1 MYPKIRL
8 LKAIVCLLL
17 SSCTFFSQG
26 QDLAADNPFMYYEQ
40 AMQAY
45 AAKNYSLYAENLSKV
60 VDPQSKQ
67 PALLYQLAGAYTLTG
82 KHKEASTI
90 LNKLAA
96 MGLAY
101 PISTDPDFES
111 FRKSALFAQAKKAFD
126 KNVFSKYSSTQ
137 AFVISEKD
145 LVLEGITYDAQ
156 QEQWFVGSIYK
167 RKIIRLDAQGKASD
181 FTTEGQE
188 GLLGVLGMK
197 VDVANRVLWV
207 CNAALGGD
215 TSGNSA
221 IFKYDLTN
229 QKLLKKYLLPGGQQ
243 KQLLNDLVILK
254 NGDVYATNSEAGA
267 VYKIPKAT
275 DQLEIFIKPGI
286 FIYPNGI
293 ALSPD
298 GSKLYIAH
306 FAGISV
312 ADLSKGTS
320 AEMTHPENTTIAG
333 IDGLSVYDNSLIGV
347 QNGVMPQRI
356 IQMHL
361 NPTYNGLTKVDVLE
375 ANHPLFE
382 KIPTTGVVVGN
393 AFYFIANSQLRS
405 MDEQGNILP
414 LDQLQETVILKLT
427 LKK

>member
-1 MYPKIRL
+1 ML
-8 LKAIVCLLL
+8 LKVIFSLLL
-17 SSCTFFSQG
+17 SCCTFFSRAQE
-26 QDLAADNPFMYYEQ
+26 QAAENPFYYYEQ

-45 AAKNYSLYAENLSKV
+45 AAKDYTLYAEKLGKV

-82 KHKEASTI
+82 KHTEALTI

-126 KNVFSKYSSTQ
+126 KNLFTKHPSTQ
-137 AFVISEKD
+137 AFVINEKD

-156 QEQWFVGSIYK
+156 QKQWLVGSIYK
-167 RKIIRLDAQGKASD
+167 RKIIRLDAQGQASD

-188 GLLGVLGMK
+188 SLLSILGMK
-197 VDVANRVLWV
+197 VDAATRVLWV
-207 CNAALGGD
+207 CSAALGGD

-221 IFKYDLTN
+221 IVKYDLTN
-229 QKLLKKYLLPGGQQ
+229 KKLLKKYLLPGGSQ

-267 VYKIPKAT
+267 VYRIPKAT
-275 DQLEIFIKPGI
+275 DQLEIFIKPGT

-298 GSKLYIAH
+298 GNKLYIAH
-306 FAGISV
+306 FAGITV
-312 ADLSKGTS
+312 ADLKTGTTT
-320 AEMTHPENTTIAG
+320 AMTHPETTTIAG
-333 IDGLSVYDNSLIGV
+333 IDGLSVYNNSLIGV

-361 NPTYNGLTKVDVLE
+361 NPSYSGITKVDVLE

-382 KIPTTGVVVGN
+382 KIPTTGVVVGD

-405 MDEQGNILP
+405 MDEKGKILP
-414 LDQLQETVILKLT
+414 LDQLQETVILKLN